1 MKNAKALLSPDP
13 VARAAGFFFA
23 KISRFQF
30 RQHAEVNYP
39 VMGNAVPNPGFRSF

>member
-1 MKNAKALLSPDP
+1 MLKRFYHQTLLREQP
-13 VARAAGFFFA
+13 GFFFA

-39 VMGNAVPNPGFRSF
+39 VMGNAVPNPGFRAF